1 MQTPSGLPE
10 FMSHNIL
17 DSQPRVLDITDWTE
31 SSSHYE
37 DTIVEPVSA
46 TLGGHVRGLRLSKTP
61 VSDELKGFLSEQLR
75 RRGFL
80 YFEPGTVDAS
90 SFVDLISWFGNA
102 RYLGTPYTPK
112 SNVSGTV
119 NTIDSAT
126 KKTLAN
132 YIWHTDQA
140 YRPEPT
146 RFTAL
151 FGEIIPD
158 VGGDT
163 IFANATAA
171 YDLLDPLLA
180 QYLETLTA
188 IQNYDAQGFLTYA
201 YGHNPEALAA
211 QRALFP
217 PIETP
222 VIREHPDT
230 GRKQIFV
237 TELYTTRIVGLT
249 PVASQSLLNL
259 LFDVIKSPEIHARVR
274 WAEGAAL
281 IWDNRS
287 VQHRGVN
294 DFGQKRRLLHRAV
307 IS

>member
-1 MQTPSGLPE
+1 
-10 FMSHNIL
+10 MSDNIL
-17 DSQPRVLDITDWTE
+17 ASQQRVLDI
-31 SSSHYE
+31 SHWRSPPAKFG
-37 DTIVEPVSA
+37 DTTVEAFSP
-46 TLGGHVRGLRLSKTP
+46 TLGGRVSGLCIDGREQPSGLR
-61 VSDELKGFLSEQLR
+61 DFLSEQLIK
-75 RRGFL
+75 RGFL
-80 YFEPGTVDAS
+80 FFEPGTVDADG
-90 SFVDLISWFGNA
+90 FVELVSWFGTA
-102 RYLGTPYTPK
+102 QYLGTPYTPK
-112 SNVSGTV
+112 SNVAGTV
-119 NTIDSAT
+119 NTIDSST

-140 YRPEPT
+140 YRTEPT

-151 FGEIIPD
+151 FGEIIPEQ
-158 VGGDT
+158 GGDT

-171 YDLLDPLLA
+171 YELLDPLLA
-180 QYLETLTA
+180 QYFDTLRC

-201 YGHNPEALAA
+201 YGHDEEKLAA
-211 QRALFP
+211 QRVLYP

-222 VIREHPDT
+222 VIRVHPET

-259 LFDVIKSPEIHARVR
+259 LFDLIKSPEIQTRIR
-274 WAEGAAL
+274 WEEGAAI

-294 DFGQKRRLLHRAV
+294 DFGTSRRLLHRAV
-307 IS
+307 VS

>member
-1 MQTPSGLPE
+1 
-10 FMSHNIL
+10 MSNSIL
-17 DSQPRVLDITDWTE
+17 ASQQRVLNVSDWHVPPAHFGNTTV
-31 SSSHYE
+31 
-37 DTIVEPVSA
+37 DACSA
-46 TLGGHVRGLRLSKTP
+46 TLGGRVRGLR
-61 VSDELKGFLSEQLR
+61 VGRDEGNAGLRSFLAEQLIK
-75 RRGFL
+75 RGFL
-80 YFEPGTVDAS
+80 LFEPGTVDADG
-90 SFVDLISWFGNA
+90 FVELVGWFGTA
-102 RYLGTPYTPK
+102 QYLGTPYTPK
-112 SNVSGTV
+112 SNVAGTV

-140 YRPEPT
+140 YRSEPT

-151 FGEIIPD
+151 FGEMIPAL
-158 VGGDT
+158 GGDT

-201 YGHNPEALAA
+201 YGHDPEKLAA
-211 QRALFP
+211 QRVLYP

-222 VIREHPDT
+222 VIRKHPET
-230 GRKQIFV
+230 GHKQIFV

-259 LFDVIKSPEIHARVR
+259 LFDLIKSPEIQTRVQ
-274 WAEGAAL
+274 WEEGAAL
-281 IWDNRS
+281 LWDNRT

-294 DFGQKRRLLHRAV
+294 DFGESRRLLHRAV

>member
-1 MQTPSGLPE
+1 
-10 FMSHNIL
+10 MSNIL
-17 DSQPRVLDITDWTE
+17 DSQPRVLDVAAWAVPATHFE
-31 SSSHYE
+31 G
-37 DTIVEPVSA
+37 TIVEPVTA
-46 TLGGHVRGLRLSKTP
+46 TLGGRVRGLRLGKTP
-61 VSDELKGFLSEQLR
+61 AGEEVKGFLAEQLLQ
-75 RRGFL
+75 RGFL
-80 YFEPGTVDAS
+80 FFEPGTVDAS
-90 SFVDLISWFGNA
+90 SFVDLVSWFGSA

-140 YRPEPT
+140 YRSEPT

-158 VGGDT
+158 AGGDT
-163 IFANATAA
+163 VFANAAAA

-201 YGHNPEALAA
+201 YGHDPEALAA
-211 QRALFP
+211 QRVLYP

-222 VIREHPDT
+222 VIRVHPDT

-237 TELYTTRIVGLT
+237 TELYTTRIVGVT
-249 PVASQSLLNL
+249 PVASQSLLSL
-259 LFDVIKSPEIHARVR
+259 LFDVIKSPELHARVQ
-274 WAEGAAL
+274 WEEGAAL

-294 DFGQKRRLLHRAV
+294 DFGNKRRLLHRAV

>member
-1 MQTPSGLPE
+1 MGN
-10 FMSHNIL
+10 NIL
-17 DSQPRVLDITDWTE
+17 DSQQRVLDIAAWE
-31 SSSHYE
+31 VPAAAFRGAV
-37 DTIVEPVSA
+37 IKPVSA
-46 TLGGHVRGLRLSKTP
+46 TLGGRVCGLRLDRAP
-61 VSDELKGFLSEQLR
+61 ADDALKRFLCEQLVQ
-75 RRGFL
+75 RGFL
-80 YFEPGTVDAS
+80 FFEPGTVDAAT
-90 SFVDLISWFGNA
+90 FVDLVSWFGSA
-102 RYLGTPYTPK
+102 QYLGTPYTPK

-140 YRPEPT
+140 YRSEPT

-158 VGGDT
+158 LGGDT

-171 YDLLDPLLA
+171 YELLDPLLA

-188 IQNYDAQGFLTYA
+188 VQNYDAQGFLTYA
-201 YGHNPEALAA
+201 YGHDPEALAA
-211 QRALFP
+211 QRVRYP

-222 VIREHPDT
+222 VIRVHPET

-259 LFDVIKSPEIHARVR
+259 LFDVIKSPEVHARVQ
-274 WAEGAAL
+274 WEEGAAL

-294 DFGQKRRLLHRAV
+294 DFGSKRRLLHRAV

>member
-1 MQTPSGLPE
+1 
-10 FMSHNIL
+10 MSDNIL
-17 DSQPRVLDITDWTE
+17 DSQQRVLDVSAWTLPAAQHE
-31 SSSHYE
+31 G
-37 DTIVEPVSA
+37 TTVEPVSA
-46 TLGGHVRGLRLSKTP
+46 TLGGHVRGLRLGETPLGQASKT
-61 VSDELKGFLSEQLR
+61 FLAEQLR
-75 RRGFL
+75 QRGFL
-80 YFEPGTVDAS
+80 YFEPGTVDAA
-90 SFVDLISWFGNA
+90 SFVDLVGWFGNA

-112 SNVSGTV
+112 SNVAGTV

-140 YRPEPT
+140 YRAEPT

-151 FGEIIPD
+151 FGEIIPQ

-201 YGHNPEALAA
+201 YGHDPEALAA
-211 QRALFP
+211 QRALYP

-222 VIREHPDT
+222 VIRLHPET

-259 LFDVIKSPEIHARVR
+259 LFDVIKSPEVHARVQ
-274 WAEGAAL
+274 WQAGAAL

-294 DFGQKRRLLHRAV
+294 DFGSQRRLLHRAV